1 MRNGQQARIVIVVN
15 RPEFFLSHRIP
26 IARAARASG
35 NEVHVVSPSG
45 PAVADIMAKGY
56 TWHQLE
62 LDGKSLNPLSELRT
76 LFDLLRIYRRIKPD
90 LAHHVAFKLV
100 LSGGLAARLAGVP
113 CSVNAFTGLGYLFTT
128 DSAMV
133 RMIRF
138 AVVQM
143 CRIALGHPRSCT
155 IFQNIDDM
163 SFFVDRG
170 IVDRGKTRLIKG
182 SGVDVNEF
190 IPTPEP
196 SGVPVVMLASR
207 LVWDKGV
214 AEFVEAAELLD
225 ERGIEARF
233 VLVGESDPLNPKAIP
248 TEQLEAWDESGVIEW
263 WGFQDDMPKVFSEVH
278 IVCLPSYREG
288 LPKVL
293 IEAAASGRPIIAT
306 DVPGC
311 REIVRNRVNG
321 RLVPPENSRALS
333 DALRELLGNAE
344 RRRRMGEQGR
354 KIVEEEFCLD
364 KVVSQT
370 MDVYERLLCD
380 AAGAAREFSG

>member
-1 MRNGQQARIVIVVN
+1 M
-15 RPEFFLSHRIP
+15 SHRIP

-45 PAVADIMAKGY
+45 PAVADIVAKGY
-56 TWHQLE
+56 TWHQLD
-62 LDGKSLNPLSELRT
+62 LDGKSLNPLGELRT
-76 LFDLLRIYRRIKPD
+76 LFGLFRIYRRIQPD

-100 LSGGLAARLAGVP
+100 LFGGLAARLAGVA

-128 DSAMV
+128 DTAIV

-155 IFQNIDDM
+155 IFQNVDDM

-170 IVDRGKTRLIKG
+170 IVDRGNTTLIKG
-182 SGVDVNEF
+182 SGVDVKEF

-214 AEFVEAAELLD
+214 AEFVEAARLLD
-225 ERGIEARF
+225 ERRVEARF
-233 VLVGESDPLNPKAIP
+233 VLVGESDPLNPKAVP

-293 IEAAASGRPIIAT
+293 IEAAASGRPIVAT

-333 DALRELLGNAE
+333 DALRELLGNPE

-370 MDVYERLLCD
+370 MDVYKRLLCD
-380 AAGAAREFSG
+380 AARAT